1 MFDFKGKTVLVTGGG
16 AGIGRATAEAFAR
29 AGARLAIVEIDAAR
43 AADARAALGDDA
55 LVIVGDVTD
64 AATVAEAAR
73 AIGAAFGGLDVLVN
87 NVGDFLNLA
96 KPFARQTADE
106 IARLYATNLG
116 QAFAV
121 THAMLPLL
129 KARGAGG
136 SIVSVSSI
144 EGFRGI
150 PNCAVY
156 SACKAG
162 LLGFTKSLALEL
174 AADGIRV
181 NLIAPETTDTPQ
193 VPVSAMI
200 PEENRKHM
208 ASWIP
213 LGRFGTP
220 QDMADGILFLA
231 SDKAA
236 WITGTALHI
245 DGGAMAAAGWY
256 RDGRGVWTNMPI
268 IAGNGLGF

>member
-1 MFDFKGKTVLVTGGG
+1 MFDFKDKVVLITGGG
-16 AGIGRATAEAFAR
+16 VGIGRAAAEAFAA
-29 AGARLAIVEIDAAR
+29 AGARLAIVEIDEAR
-43 AADARAALGDDA
+43 AAEAQSALGEDT
-55 LVIVGDVTD
+55 LMIVGDVTD
-64 AATVAEAAR
+64 PAVVAEAAR
-73 AIGAAFGGLDVLVN
+73 RLDESFGGLDILVN

-96 KPFARQTADE
+96 KPFARQTMDE
-106 IARLYATNLG
+106 VGRLYATNLG
-116 QAFAV
+116 QVFSV

-129 KARGAGG
+129 KKRGPGG

-150 PNCAVY
+150 PNCVVY

-193 VPVSAMI
+193 VPVSALV
-200 PEENRKHM
+200 PEDNKQHIK
-208 ASWIP
+208 SWIP
-213 LGRFGTP
+213 LGRFGQP

-231 SDKAA
+231 SDRAA

-245 DGGAMAAAGWY
+245 DGGALAAAGWY
-256 RDGRGVWTNMPI
+256 RDARGVWTNMPI
-268 IAGNGLGF
+268 IAGNGMGF